1 MKTTLRLVLLLLLCL
16 GSRYANAQ
24 TALYVDSATVSSG
37 TGGNWALAYKT
48 LGEALNV
55 ANAGT
60 GAYTI
65 YIAKGT
71 YYPTGAASGT
81 DRESTY
87 ALLRGNI
94 KLYGGYASGGMGAR
108 NITAYPVVL
117 SGNIN
122 NASLATDNSY
132 HIMVIA
138 NIGAADDSLVIDGI
152 SFRDG
157 CADGTGFKT
166 YNTQSFEQSMGAAVH
181 LRGVRNNSKVTFRNC
196 SFINNTARLG
206 GGAIIANISS
216 SFATSDCVFSSNRVT
231 NTGGWGGGAIMI
243 ANGSTLTN
251 VRTVFYDNN
260 CVTNGGAI
268 YFYAGSMLFQY
279 SCLLINNYATAK
291 GGAYYVDNGSYAE
304 MANNTLYSNAA
315 INSDGGA
322 IYSEGDMVIDNT
334 IFYRNAMYSGGSIP
348 SYTAGSDIAN
358 MGSSMFLS
366 NSSLQFN
373 PALAVNYTGYTDPGN
388 SWVSNI
394 YPQFLDSANKRGA
407 DNTWATADDGLS
419 LLPSSNMI
427 NAGLNAAVTGAAAQ
441 GDLAGAARI
450 QLGTVDMGAYESAV
464 ALSCPVGNTVYVDS
478 SVAASGSGGTWTGA
492 FKTLQEAMA
501 VADRCTDITHILIAK
516 GTYFPTPD
524 NNRDSAIV
532 IRRSNIKIYGGYPKG
547 GGSRNIAANPTIID
561 GNIGGGNYSY
571 HLVVIAGIYT
581 ATDSIILDGL
591 TLRNAKA
598 DGGNV
603 FRTYN
608 GETLERMYGGGIYL
622 RNVRNGNKTVFRNCT
637 FSNNL
642 ATNGGGAI
650 MNNVYSSVWITS
662 CQFIGNTNNNAS
674 SIYGGGA
681 IFSASNSIAA
691 INSSIFTANRSA
703 TAGGAIFQNDTSLS
717 VINCTFS
724 GDTAAAGGAISLINQ
739 SPFYSRNNLFRN
751 NVATG
756 GHGGAIYANHT
767 GTDTL
772 VNNVFTGNKCTGNSN
787 YGGGAAALIGGSSY
801 VVHNTFYADSANGY
815 SGALLLS
822 GVSAVYNN
830 IFYKCYNSSSATP
843 DIHSSGTHTAG
854 NNSFSNTNPVFYN
867 ETNLP
872 GADNIWFTS
881 DDGLRLKNNS
891 PAINTGDN
899 SKIPANIT
907 TDITG
912 SARIQHIAEPGA
924 YEGYVCMGNGVAYVD
939 SSVSASGDGT
949 SWAKAYRTLAE
960 VMDATRYCSSID
972 TILIAKGTY
981 YPTGP
986 QAATNRDT
994 TFRITRK
1001 LKIYGGF
1008 SNGGGVRNITAHPT
1022 KLDGNIGNAN
1032 DSLDNS
1038 YHILTINGD
1047 IAATDSVVIEGLT
1060 IQNGQA
1066 NTNGGGVYL
1075 VSNGSGP
1082 KVAFRDVRFVNNTA
1096 TGSGGAIYEENVAP
1110 LFVNCVFEHNKSAS
1124 SLGTAGG
1131 GAVFNKNATPVYIN
1145 SQFINNTA
1153 FTAGGAIRNMTSTIT
1168 LNHCK
1173 FSGNRATNGGAI
1185 YNTGNTHLS
1194 IDKGV
1199 FSTNIATA
1207 AGGVIHQDTGTV
1219 TLNQSRF
1226 TSNTANTGGV
1236 LFLTGTARLK
1246 GNAAVFHENYSAA
1259 DGGVLRLN
1267 NLADDTV
1274 YNSLFIHNRAGGDGA
1289 SIYTMQANK
1298 YFGSNTFYGDT
1309 ATGSTRATAFVNAD
1323 NVVVNSIFY
1332 KTSHEISGTYAG
1344 GFNSDNNTNPLFIN
1358 ETNPAGADRIP
1369 GTVDDGLRILN
1380 NSPVKDA
1387 GTNAYVPAGNTTDI
1401 TGRQRIRNG
1410 VVDCGAYEGAV
1421 YAQHVLYVDQYK
1433 SGNGSSWGNA
1443 LRYLSDAFSLANQYN
1458 NIDSILVASGSYYP
1472 TGNVLG
1478 SNRDTAFALFRGGIK
1493 ILGGYPAGGGLR
1505 NPSANESVM
1514 DGRIFGASDYSLHI
1528 LVLAGITAIEDSI
1541 LIDGFVIQNGGAWHA
1556 GGSTTSYNGQ
1566 SVSML
1571 DAAGVSF
1578 LSVANGART
1587 TLSNC
1592 TIRNCFANNKGGGIY
1607 MYQSSPAIINCN
1619 MTGDS
1624 SYARGGAVY
1633 CENSNPLFS
1642 HTTINNCYSPNGGA
1656 FFNYISSPTIRSCM
1670 ISNNRASIGG
1680 GMSNDGNS
1688 FPVID
1693 SSLFSGNTVTLWGGA
1708 ISNWIVS
1715 VGTQA
1720 PATVVTNS
1728 RFTGNKAGRQG
1739 GAVYNSAP
1747 MEKASTPSFR
1757 NCIFTGNIAGV
1768 GGALFNNASSV
1779 PVLEHNTFIANSA
1792 DSGGAVSNELSVRP
1806 VLINC
1811 RFINNKATKHGGAM
1825 YGTGP
1830 DLINC
1835 NFSGNKAGIQ
1845 GGAIAHNGT
1854 LTSRACTFEAD
1865 SAGRGG
1871 ALYGFWGSRSISN
1884 SVFLRNVSTNGGGGA
1899 LYVDREYQYAYDTL
1913 VNNVFYQN
1921 KDISTTNSYGGA
1933 LYLTSGIYHLLNNT
1947 FYGDSAANGGGA
1959 IYATYAYSNRATLHL
1974 HNNLF
1979 YKNGGSGL
1987 PDTAGIGVI
1996 THSNNSFGTTD
2007 PSFANE
2013 ADPTGPDML
2022 WATADDGLQVTYTST
2037 TLNTGDN
2044 TKVAAVATDIKGSN
2058 RIQQTTVDIGAYEG
2072 PFDACNAFRRLYVH
2086 AAAPASLGGSWA
2098 FPMNN
2103 LNKALA
2109 LANACSNINEI
2120 WVAAGTYKPSEY
2132 PVGHDNSS
2140 GARKWSF
2147 GLVSGVKLLGGFNG
2161 TETDASSRSLIDNP
2175 TILSG
2180 NIGDTLV
2187 NTDNCYHVVVSAN
2200 DNDQTSLDG
2209 FIIED
2214 GYAADM
2220 NSAGIDGQYL
2230 PTNAGGGMAMLNTQ
2244 TKVVNCI
2251 FRNNSSRFASRSNY
2265 GDAIYITSA
2274 NNAIDNCIFHND
2286 ASASS
2291 AGGAVYSASGNVRL
2305 NNCVFHNN
2313 QVAISGTGTFT
2324 ATNCTFT
2331 GQTQNITAIN
2341 GTSHLYNSIIWNNA
2355 AALFSNNAPATV
2367 SNSIVQGGSYTS
2379 NGNSSVDP
2387 KFTDIT
2393 WPMGADGKWFTA
2405 DDGLQLQRCSP
2416 AINQGQTSA
2425 NSMLLDIAGHSRVF
2439 NTTIDIGAYEYQA
2452 LPDAPALA
2460 QNNDSASRELYP
2472 GINGLTTEDCR
2483 VIAQVLPN
2491 GSSPVAGSVFARA
2504 MLDSSIQQYSGIN
2517 YVQRHYDITP
2527 ASNAAT
2533 ATARL
2538 TLFFTQAE
2546 FNTFNLVNTVK
2557 LPAHPSDVTGK
2568 EKLRIWQQHGTSATG
2583 TPGSYSGT
2591 DTLLNPDDAAIVW
2604 NGTDNRWEVSF
2615 NVTGFSGFFVTAAS
2629 SVPLPVQ
2636 LISFEAVKGPDNK
2649 SSVLEWQV
2657 NREAGMSRYKIQR
2670 SSNGNTFETI
2680 GSVAANGKER
2690 YQFMDE
2696 QPLPG
2701 INFYR
2706 LSMVEVDGSY
2716 KYSRVI
2722 RIMFEEN
2729 SQPGIV
2735 IYPNPAAT
2743 ILNINPDGIA
2753 AGLLAL
2759 QYTDLAGRTARTIRV
2774 NYIPGEV
2781 IHDDIST
2788 LPAGSYILTLPG
2800 THIPPVK
2807 LTVLK

>member
-1 MKTTLRLVLLLLLCL
+1 
-16 GSRYANAQ
+16 
-24 TALYVDSATVSSG
+24 
-37 TGGNWALAYKT
+37 
-48 LGEALNV
+48 
-55 ANAGT
+55 
-60 GAYTI
+60 
-65 YIAKGT
+65 
-71 YYPTGAASGT
+71 
-81 DRESTY
+81 
-87 ALLRGNI
+87 
-94 KLYGGYASGGMGAR
+94 
-108 NITAYPVVL
+108 
-117 SGNIN
+117 
-122 NASLATDNSY
+122 
-132 HIMVIA
+132 
-138 NIGAADDSLVIDGI
+138 
-152 SFRDG
+152 
-157 CADGTGFKT
+157 
-166 YNTQSFEQSMGAAVH
+166 
-181 LRGVRNNSKVTFRNC
+181 
-196 SFINNTARLG
+196 
-206 GGAIIANISS
+206 
-216 SFATSDCVFSSNRVT
+216 
-231 NTGGWGGGAIMI
+231 
-243 ANGSTLTN
+243 
-251 VRTVFYDNN
+251 
-260 CVTNGGAI
+260 
-268 YFYAGSMLFQY
+268 MLFQY

-304 MANNTLYSNAA
+304 MANNTLYGNAA

-334 IFYRNAMYSGGSIP
+334 IFYRNAMYSGGTIP

-358 MGSSMFLS
+358 MGSSVFLS

-373 PALAVNYTGYTDPGN
+373 PALAGNYTGYTDPGN

-427 NAGLNAAVTGAAAQ
+427 NAGLNAAVTGAATQ

-464 ALSCPVGNTVYVDS
+464 ALSCPIGNTVYVDS

-492 FKTLQEAMA
+492 FKTLHEAMA

-681 IFSASNSIAA
+681 VFSASNSIAA

-787 YGGGAAALIGGSSY
+787 YGGGAAALIGGRSY

-872 GADNIWFTS
+872 GADNVWFTS

-924 YEGYVCMGNGVAYVD
+924 YEGYVCMGN
-939 SSVSASGDGT
+939 
-949 SWAKAYRTLAE
+949 
-960 VMDATRYCSSID
+960 
-972 TILIAKGTY
+972 
-981 YPTGP
+981 
-986 QAATNRDT
+986 
-994 TFRITRK
+994 
-1001 LKIYGGF
+1001 
-1008 SNGGGVRNITAHPT
+1008 
-1022 KLDGNIGNAN
+1022 
-1032 DSLDNS
+1032 
-1038 YHILTINGD
+1038 
-1047 IAATDSVVIEGLT
+1047 
-1060 IQNGQA
+1060 
-1066 NTNGGGVYL
+1066 
-1075 VSNGSGP
+1075 
-1082 KVAFRDVRFVNNTA
+1082 
-1096 TGSGGAIYEENVAP
+1096 
-1110 LFVNCVFEHNKSAS
+1110 
-1124 SLGTAGG
+1124 
-1131 GAVFNKNATPVYIN
+1131 
-1145 SQFINNTA
+1145 
-1153 FTAGGAIRNMTSTIT
+1153 
-1168 LNHCK
+1168 
-1173 FSGNRATNGGAI
+1173 
-1185 YNTGNTHLS
+1185 
-1194 IDKGV
+1194 DKGV

-1236 LFLTGTARLK
+1236 FYLTGTARLK
-1246 GNAAVFHENYSAA
+1246 ANAAVFHENYSAA
-1259 DGGVLRLN
+1259 DGGVLRMN

-1309 ATGSTRATAFVNAD
+1309 ATGGTHATAFVNAD

-1358 ETNPAGADRIP
+1358 ETNPAGADGIP

-1410 VVDCGAYEGAV
+1410 VVDRGAYEGAV

-1443 LRYLSDAFSLANQYN
+1443 L
-1458 NIDSILVASGSYYP
+1458 
-1472 TGNVLG
+1472 
-1478 SNRDTAFALFRGGIK
+1478 
-1493 ILGGYPAGGGLR
+1493 
-1505 NPSANESVM
+1505 
-1514 DGRIFGASDYSLHI
+1514 
-1528 LVLAGITAIEDSI
+1528 
-1541 LIDGFVIQNGGAWHA
+1541 
-1556 GGSTTSYNGQ
+1556 
-1566 SVSML
+1566 
-1571 DAAGVSF
+1571 
-1578 LSVANGART
+1578 
-1587 TLSNC
+1587 
-1592 TIRNCFANNKGGGIY
+1592 
-1607 MYQSSPAIINCN
+1607 
-1619 MTGDS
+1619 
-1624 SYARGGAVY
+1624 
-1633 CENSNPLFS
+1633 
-1642 HTTINNCYSPNGGA
+1642 
-1656 FFNYISSPTIRSCM
+1656 
-1670 ISNNRASIGG
+1670 
-1680 GMSNDGNS
+1680 
-1688 FPVID
+1688 
-1693 SSLFSGNTVTLWGGA
+1693 
-1708 ISNWIVS
+1708 
-1715 VGTQA
+1715 
-1720 PATVVTNS
+1720 
-1728 RFTGNKAGRQG
+1728 
-1739 GAVYNSAP
+1739 
-1747 MEKASTPSFR
+1747 
-1757 NCIFTGNIAGV
+1757 
-1768 GGALFNNASSV
+1768 
-1779 PVLEHNTFIANSA
+1779 
-1792 DSGGAVSNELSVRP
+1792 
-1806 VLINC
+1806 
-1811 RFINNKATKHGGAM
+1811 
-1825 YGTGP
+1825 
-1830 DLINC
+1830 
-1835 NFSGNKAGIQ
+1835 
-1845 GGAIAHNGT
+1845 
-1854 LTSRACTFEAD
+1854 
-1865 SAGRGG
+1865 
-1871 ALYGFWGSRSISN
+1871 
-1884 SVFLRNVSTNGGGGA
+1884 
-1899 LYVDREYQYAYDTL
+1899 
-1913 VNNVFYQN
+1913 
-1921 KDISTTNSYGGA
+1921 
-1933 LYLTSGIYHLLNNT
+1933 
-1947 FYGDSAANGGGA
+1947 
-1959 IYATYAYSNRATLHL
+1959 
-1974 HNNLF
+1974 
-1979 YKNGGSGL
+1979 
-1987 PDTAGIGVI
+1987 
-1996 THSNNSFGTTD
+1996 
-2007 PSFANE
+2007 
-2013 ADPTGPDML
+2013 
-2022 WATADDGLQVTYTST
+2022 
-2037 TLNTGDN
+2037 
-2044 TKVAAVATDIKGSN
+2044 
-2058 RIQQTTVDIGAYEG
+2058 
-2072 PFDACNAFRRLYVH
+2072 RRLYVH

-2132 PVGHDNSS
+2132 PDE
-2140 GARKWSF
+2140 F
-2147 GLVSGVKLLGGFNG
+2147 
-2161 TETDASSRSLIDNP
+2161 DA
-2175 TILSG
+2175 
-2180 NIGDTLV
+2180 
-2187 NTDNCYHVVVSAN
+2187 Y
-2200 DNDQTSLDG
+2200 
-2209 FIIED
+2209 
-2214 GYAADM
+2214 
-2220 NSAGIDGQYL
+2220 
-2230 PTNAGGGMAMLNTQ
+2230 
-2244 TKVVNCI
+2244 
-2251 FRNNSSRFASRSNY
+2251 
-2265 GDAIYITSA
+2265 
-2274 NNAIDNCIFHND
+2274 
-2286 ASASS
+2286 
-2291 AGGAVYSASGNVRL
+2291 
-2305 NNCVFHNN
+2305 
-2313 QVAISGTGTFT
+2313 
-2324 ATNCTFT
+2324 
-2331 GQTQNITAIN
+2331 
-2341 GTSHLYNSIIWNNA
+2341 
-2355 AALFSNNAPATV
+2355 
-2367 SNSIVQGGSYTS
+2367 
-2379 NGNSSVDP
+2379 
-2387 KFTDIT
+2387 
-2393 WPMGADGKWFTA
+2393 
-2405 DDGLQLQRCSP
+2405 
-2416 AINQGQTSA
+2416 
-2425 NSMLLDIAGHSRVF
+2425 
-2439 NTTIDIGAYEYQA
+2439 
-2452 LPDAPALA
+2452 
-2460 QNNDSASRELYP
+2460 
-2472 GINGLTTEDCR
+2472 
-2483 VIAQVLPN
+2483 
-2491 GSSPVAGSVFARA
+2491 
-2504 MLDSSIQQYSGIN
+2504 
-2517 YVQRHYDITP
+2517 
-2527 ASNAAT
+2527 
-2533 ATARL
+2533 
-2538 TLFFTQAE
+2538 
-2546 FNTFNLVNTVK
+2546 NLVNAAK
-2557 LPAHPSDVTGK
+2557 LPAYPSDATGK
-2568 EKLRIWQQHGTSATG
+2568 EKLRIWQMHGTSSTG

-2604 NGTDNRWEVSF
+2604 NGADSRWEVSF

-2706 LSMVEVDGSY
+2706 LSMEETDGSY
-2716 KYSRVI
+2716 TYSRVI
-2722 RIMFEEN
+2722 RITFREN
-2729 SQPGIV
+2729 NQPGIV